1 MNKIAPARSATT
13 ARRNR
18 IPLFRANRITFS
30 MVSLAVSAMF
40 SLQVARAADDVS
52 AVTKSLPKTYK
63 GATLTFPLPSG
74 PAPEAYIKVTKEFEE
89 ATGIQVNF
97 TILSYQELHQKL
109 ILDLTSG
116 SNSFD
121 ALMFAYQWKREIDP
135 YMADLKALS
144 QQVAGSPGLA
154 LEDYPQRALKIYGD
168 VDGKLMGLPVLGD
181 ATLILWNIDQYKSA
195 GLDPEAAPGSWDEIY
210 DRGAKIVQAGKSFG
224 YGMPAGKSI
233 QATVTWILLFNAFG
247 GKYFDSD
254 MKPLFDSEAG
264 IKTMDFMVSKL
275 VKIGPPGITTW
286 DFPEMF
292 TAFAT
297 GQTAQTMMWP
307 GGLGGLSDPAQSQVA
322 GRFKWA
328 APPGGSLLGGWAC
341 GVNKSSPNRDAAY
354 VYCAWLTSPEIVR
367 KAALSGGAPCRVSS
381 FQDPELV
388 KKYAYYPAI
397 LDGMNNSIE
406 YPPVKEAEDIHIL
419 VYNQVNAAVSGEKSA
434 IQAAHDLQQSVLD
447 LMTSRGY
454 YPTKSNK

>member
-1 MNKIAPARSATT
+1 MKKIALARSTMT
-13 ARRNR
+13 RRRSR
-18 IPLFRANRITFS
+18 IPISRAIVTTLWI
-30 MVSLAVSAMF
+30 MCLALCAISSVPA
-40 SLQVARAADDVS
+40 AKAADDSS
-52 AVTKSLPKTYK
+52 AVTKSLPKTFK
-63 GATLTFPLPSG
+63 GATVNFPLPSG

-89 ATGIQVNF
+89 ATGIEVNF

-135 YMADLKALS
+135 YMADLETFS
-144 QQVAGSPGLA
+144 QQVAGAPGLA
-154 LEDYPQRALKIYGD
+154 LDDYPQRALQIYGV

-181 ATLILWNIDQYKSA
+181 ATLILWNVDQYKRA
-195 GLDPEAAPGSWDEIY
+195 GLDPDAAPGSWDEIY
-210 DRGAKIVQAGKSFG
+210 DRGAKIVKSGQTFG

-247 GKYFDSD
+247 GKYFDTNL
-254 MKPLFDSEAG
+254 KPLFDSDAG
-264 IKTMDFMVSKL
+264 IKAMDFMVSKL
-275 VKIGPPGITTW
+275 AKISPPGITTW

-322 GRFKWA
+322 GHFKWCS
-328 APPGGSLLGGWAC
+328 PPGGSLLGGWAC
-341 GVNKSSPNRDAAY
+341 GLNKSSVNRGAAY
-354 VYCAWLTSPEIVR
+354 LYCAWLTSPEIVR
-367 KAALSGGAPCRVSS
+367 KAAQYGGAPCRISS

-419 VYNQVNAAVSGEKSA
+419 VYNQVNAAVSGEKSPA
-434 IQAAHDLQQSVLD
+434 QAAHDLQQSVLD
-447 LMTSRGY
+447 LMTRRGY
-454 YPTKSNK
+454 YHQK

>member
-1 MNKIAPARSATT
+1 MNKIASAPSGPT
-13 ARRNR
+13 RHRDQISSR
-18 IPLFRANRITFS
+18 GIRITL
-30 MVSLAVSAMF
+30 VSLALSALF
-40 SLQVARAADDVS
+40 SIHGASAADDVS
-52 AVTKSLPKTYK
+52 AVTKALPKTYK
-63 GATLTFPLPSG
+63 GATVNFPLPSG
-74 PAPEAYIKVTKEFEE
+74 PAPEAYIKVSKEFED

-144 QQVAGSPGLA
+144 QQVAGSPALA
-154 LEDYPQRALKIYGD
+154 LEDYPQRALQIYGA

-181 ATLILWNIDQYKSA
+181 ATLILWNVDQYKSA
-195 GLDPEAAPGSWDEIY
+195 GLDPESAPGSWDDIY
-210 DRGAKIVQAGKSFG
+210 DRGAKIVKDGQSFG

-247 GKYFDSD
+247 GKYFDSE

-264 IKTMDFMVSKL
+264 IKAMDFMVSKL
-275 VKIGPPGITTW
+275 AKIGPPGITTW

-297 GQTAQTMMWP
+297 RQTAQTMMWP

-322 GRFKWA
+322 GRFKWSS
-328 APPGGSLLGGWAC
+328 PPGGSLLGGWAC

-354 VYCAWLTSPEIVR
+354 LYCAWLTSPEIVR
-367 KAALSGGAPCRVSS
+367 KAALYGGAPCRISS

-434 IQAAHDLQQSVLD
+434 TQAAHDLQQTVLD
-447 LMTSRGY
+447 LLTKRGY
-454 YPTKSNK
+454 YQKK

>member
-1 MNKIAPARSATT
+1 MNKIASVRLATT
-13 ARRNR
+13 RRPTR
-18 IPLFRANRITFS
+18 IPMFRANSLTFS
-30 MVSLAVSAMF
+30 TVSLVVLAIF
-40 SLQVARAADDVS
+40 SIHVAKAADDVS

-154 LEDYPQRALKIYGD
+154 LEDYPQRALQIYGA

-181 ATLILWNIDQYKSA
+181 ATLILWNVDQYKSA
-195 GLDPEAAPGSWDEIY
+195 GLDPDAAPASWDEIY
-210 DRGAKIVQAGKSFG
+210 DRGAKIAKSGKSFG
-224 YGMPAGKSI
+224 YGMPSGKSI

-264 IKTMDFMVSKL
+264 IKAMDFMVSKL
-275 VKIGPPGITTW
+275 AKIGPPGITTW

-322 GRFKWA
+322 GRFKWS

-341 GVNKSSPNRDAAY
+341 GVNKSSANRDAAY
-354 VYCAWLTSPEIVR
+354 IFCAWLTSPEIVR
-367 KAALSGGAPCRVSS
+367 KSALYGGAPCRVSS
-381 FQDPELV
+381 FKDPELV

-434 IQAAHDLQQSVLD
+434 TQAAHDLQQSVLE

-454 YPTKSNK
+454 YQKK

>member
-1 MNKIAPARSATT
+1 MKKIASAWSILT
-13 ARRNR
+13 RRQTR
-18 IPLFRANRITFS
+18 IPISKANAVIL
-30 MVSLAVSAMF
+30 SLVYLALGAMPATP
-40 SLQVARAADDVS
+40 LAEAADALS
-52 AVTKSLPKTYK
+52 AVTKSLPKTFK
-63 GATLTFPLPSG
+63 GATVNFPLPSG

-89 ATGIQVNF
+89 ATGIEVNF

-135 YMADLKALS
+135 YMADLNALS
-144 QQVAGSPGLA
+144 QQVAGAPALV
-154 LEDYPQRALKIYGD
+154 LEDYPQRALQIYGA

-181 ATLILWNIDQYKSA
+181 ATLILWNVDSYERA
-195 GLDPEAAPGSWDEIY
+195 GLDPKAAPGSWDEIY
-210 DRGAKIVQAGKSFG
+210 ERGAQIAKSGQTFG
-224 YGMPAGKSI
+224 YGLPAGKSI

-247 GKYFDSD
+247 GKYFDSER
-254 MKPLFDSEAG
+254 KPLFDSEAG
-264 IKTMDFMVSKL
+264 IKAMEFMVSKL
-275 VKIGPPGITTW
+275 AKISPPGITTW

-322 GRFKWA
+322 GRFRWCS
-328 APPGGSLLGGWAC
+328 PPGGSLLGGWAC
-341 GVNKSSPNRDAAY
+341 GVNKSSANREAAY
-354 VYCAWLTSPEIVR
+354 AYCAWLTSPEIVR
-367 KAALSGGAPCRVSS
+367 KAAQYGGAPCRVSS
-381 FQDPELV
+381 LQDPELV
-388 KKYAYYPAI
+388 EKFPYYPAI
-397 LDGMNNSIE
+397 LEGMNHSIE

-434 IQAAHDLQQSVLD
+434 TQAAHDLQQSVLE
-447 LMTSRGY
+447 LMTRRGY
-454 YPTKSNK
+454 YHQK

>member
-1 MNKIAPARSATT
+1 MNKIASVRLATT
-13 ARRNR
+13 RRRTR
-18 IPLFRANRITFS
+18 IPMFRGNSLTLS
-30 MVSLAVSAMF
+30 TVSLVVLAIF
-40 SLQVARAADDVS
+40 SIHVVKAADDVS

-154 LEDYPQRALKIYGD
+154 LEDYPQRALQIYGA

-181 ATLILWNIDQYKSA
+181 ATLILWNVDQYKSA
-195 GLDPEAAPGSWDEIY
+195 GLDPDAAPASWDEIY
-210 DRGAKIVQAGKSFG
+210 DRGAKIAKSGKSFG

-247 GKYFDSD
+247 GKYLDSD

-264 IKTMDFMVSKL
+264 IKAMDFMVSKL
-275 VKIGPPGITTW
+275 AKIGPPGITTW

-322 GRFKWA
+322 GRFKWS

-341 GVNKSSPNRDAAY
+341 GVNKSSANRDAAY
-354 VYCAWLTSPEIVR
+354 IFCAWLTSPEIVR
-367 KAALSGGAPCRVSS
+367 KSALYGGAPCRVSS
-381 FQDPELV
+381 FKDPELV

-434 IQAAHDLQQSVLD
+434 TQAAHDLQQSVLE

-454 YPTKSNK
+454 YQKK

>member
-1 MNKIAPARSATT
+1 MNKTASAPSMNCR
-13 ARRNR
+13 RRNPISIFGVHR
-18 IPLFRANRITFS
+18 FALCL
-30 MVSLAVSAMF
+30 MSLALFAVLSVHLA
-40 SLQVARAADDVS
+40 SAADDVA
-52 AVTKSLPKTYK
+52 AVTKTLPKTFK
-63 GATLTFPLPSG
+63 GATVNFPLPSG
-74 PAPEAYIKVTKEFEE
+74 PAPEAYIKVSKEFEE
-89 ATGIQVNF
+89 ATGIEVNF

-144 QQVAGSPGLA
+144 GQVAGAPDLV
-154 LEDYPQRALKIYGD
+154 LTDYPERALQIYGAVGD
-168 VDGKLMGLPVLGD
+168 KLMGLPVLGD
-181 ATLILWNIDQYKSA
+181 ATLILWNVDQDKNA
-195 GLDPEAAPGSWDEIY
+195 GLDPDSAPGSWDDIY
-210 DRGAKIVQAGKSFG
+210 ERGVKIVKSGKSFG

-247 GKYFDSD
+247 GKYFDNQ

-264 IKTMDFMVSKL
+264 IKAMDFMVSKL
-275 VKIGPPGITTW
+275 AKIGPPGITTW

-322 GRFKWA
+322 GRFKWSS
-328 APPGGSLLGGWAC
+328 PPGGSLLGGWAC
-341 GVNKSSPNRDAAY
+341 GVNKSSANRDAAY

-367 KAALSGGAPCRVSS
+367 KAALFGGAPCRVSS

-388 KKYAYYPAI
+388 KKYPYYPAI

-419 VYNQVNAAVSGEKSA
+419 VYDQVNAAVSGEKSA
-434 IQAAHDLQQSVLD
+434 VQAAHDLQQSVLE
-447 LMTSRGY
+447 LMTKRGY
-454 YPTKSNK
+454 YRQK